1 MPRTRLIPDD
11 RIFAAIHAL
20 MDKGGDRA
28 VSFSAVATA
37 TGLAAPTLVQRYGG
51 RDGMVKAARLAFW
64 QGQMTALT
72 RAVVETAD
80 KGAPA
85 LMKALA
91 PPGPAGLAV
100 DLADPELTQAAL
112 AWRGAVEAA
121 IALRLGTGSR
131 AREAAAVLVAAWQ
144 GQALWATDESGF
156 KLKDLAK
163 RLT

>member
-11 RIFAAIHAL
+11 RVFAAIHSL
-20 MDKGGDRA
+20 MEKGGDRA
-28 VSFSAVATA
+28 VSFSAVASA
-37 TGLAAPTLVQRYGG
+37 TGLAAPTLVQRHGS
-51 RDGMVKAARLAFW
+51 RDGMVKAARLAYW

-72 RAVVETAD
+72 RAVVDTAD

-85 LMKALA
+85 LIKALA

-100 DLADPELTQAAL
+100 DLADPELREAAR
-112 AWRGAVEAA
+112 AWRVAVEAA
-121 IALRLGTGSR
+121 LALRLGTGQK

-144 GQALWATDESGF
+144 GQALWATEDGAF